1 MLAVLVEGG
10 SADDLDLATAQ
21 SGLEDI
27 GGVHAALGIAG
38 AHDVVYLVDDEDDVA
53 RLADLLNEPLHAA
66 FKLTAE
72 LGTRHQCGEVE
83 KIDLLL
89 PQLEG
94 YVTGD
99 DALRQPLG
107 DGGLAHAWL
116 ADEAGVVLLAAV
128 QDLHHAL
135 DLLLPPNDGVQL
147 AVAGALAQIDTV
159 VVQKLALLLL
169 FAASGLR
176 SGIAAVLAGLLRRRI
191 AVVEQAVQKRER
203 GGLAALLIVLV
214 LAVRQVVHL
223 LRAAEGLHHLVVDV
237 LQILRRDA
245 HALHHVLHLGQTQ
258 LGGAFQAQALV
269 DHLVLLVH
277 AGDEHNG
284 HILFASGTK
293 CRLHGIPPLSVGVI
307 SVWPLS
313 GAVKPAGGLG
323 FIGM

>member
-10 SADDLDLATAQ
+10 GADDLDLAPAQ

-53 RLADLLNEPLHAA
+53 RLADLLDQPLHAA
-66 FKLTAE
+66 FKLAAE
-72 LGTRHQCGEVE
+72 LGTRYQRGEVE

-94 YVTGD
+94 HVTGD
-99 DALRQPLG
+99 DALGQSLG
-107 DGGLAHAWL
+107 DGGLAHTRL
-116 ADEAGVVLLAAV
+116 ADEAGIVLLAAV

-147 AVAGALAQIDTV
+147 AVAGALAQIDAV
-159 VVQKLALLLL
+159 IVQKLALLFL
-169 FAASGLR
+169 FAAIGLR
-176 SGIAAVLAGLLRRRI
+176 PGIAALTGLLRRRI
-191 AVVEQAVQKRER
+191 TVVEQAVQKRER

-284 HILFASGTK
+284 HILLASGTK

-307 SVWPLS
+307 SVWPVS

-323 FIGM
+323 VIGM

>member
-1 MLAVLVEGG
+1 M
-10 SADDLDLATAQ
+10 D
-21 SGLEDI
+21 
-27 GGVHAALGIAG
+27 
-38 AHDVVYLVDDEDDVA
+38 LVDDKDHVPG
-53 RLADLLNEPLHAA
+53 LADLLDEALHAA
-66 FKLTAE
+66 FKLAAE
-72 LGTRHQCGEVE
+72 LCARHQGRQVQQ
-83 KIDLLL
+83 IDLLV

-94 YVTGD
+94 HIAGH
-99 DALRQPLG
+99 DALGQALG
-107 DGGLAHAWL
+107 DGGFAHARL

-147 AVAGALAQIDTV
+147 AVAGALAQIDAV
-159 VVQKLALLLL
+159 IVQKLALLFL
-169 FAASGLR
+169 FAAGGLR
-176 SGIAAVLAGLLRRRI
+176 SGIAAVLAGLLRRGI
-191 AVVEQAVQKRER
+191 AAVVEQAVQKRER

-223 LRAAEGLHHLVVDV
+223 LCAAEGLHHLVVDV

-313 GAVKPAGGLG
+313 GAVKPAGGRG
-323 FIGM
+323 FTGM